1 MPRARRLP
9 LANKKDIESA
19 VCAALRASAILTAG
33 AGRGAQEA
41 MGEKK
46 EIWFM
51 EGSTAEK
58 LVAPLRANYD
68 LCSLTANKQ
77 SAASAKHAQGC
88 AANYG
93 VVLADMRDGAPV
105 LPASWNGSGSNYRV
119 IGVVPAAGLG
129 SVEDVRITRRKAAA
143 AGFRV
148 CFRERFRARNWK
160 RRWGSRSKISS

>member
-1 MPRARRLP
+1 
-9 LANKKDIESA
+9 
-19 VCAALRASAILTAG
+19 
-33 AGRGAQEA
+33 

-58 LVAPLRANYD
+58 LVAPLRQNYD
-68 LCSLTANKQ
+68 LRSLTANKQ
-77 SAASAKHAQGC
+77 SDASGKGAQEH

-119 IGVVPAAGLG
+119 IGVVPPAGLG
-129 SVEDVRITRRKAAA
+129 SVKKSESRGAKAAA
-143 AGFRV
+143 SVFAFVSSSASGEELEKTLGIAFENIELIV
-148 CFRERFRARNWK
+148 RERAAKNWK
-160 RRWGSRSKISS
+160 SPNASANS